1 MWEHLLSNYRNLSAV
16 TAGAAIFSFVQNGIA
31 FNDLAMKGPIPREQ
45 NMEDL

>member
-1 MWEHLLSNYRNLSAV
+1 MWENVYTSYKNLSAV

-31 FNDLAMKGPIPREQ
+31 FNDLAMKGPIPREH